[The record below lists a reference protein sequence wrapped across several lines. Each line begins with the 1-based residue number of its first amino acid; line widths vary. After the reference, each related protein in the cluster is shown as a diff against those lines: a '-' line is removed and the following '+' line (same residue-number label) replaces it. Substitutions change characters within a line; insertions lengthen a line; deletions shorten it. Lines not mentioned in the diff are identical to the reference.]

1 MHQLPWG
8 SLSSSAQSASCFG
21 TTGRAEANTAQDL
34 LDSQL
39 RVAAPGMAIATS
51 IRSGGPSH
59 TCAVHETFTSYGPR
73 LTNPL
78 WTTNLPHP
86 IPKRASNASLVL
98 RLCVKILLIEDDV
111 ETAAFICEGLG
122 REGHNVEVSGD
133 GEAAMAR
140 ASASGWDVLIVDR
153 MLPKRD
159 GLTVIRDLREG
170 RFAQPILILSALD
183 ALDDR
188 VTGLNAGADDYLVK
202 PFALVELAARVNA
215 LGRRRQSD
223 NPETRFK
230 LGDLEMDLLSRR
242 VARAGRE
249 IQLQHREFELLE
261 FLLQHMGQVVTRKM
275 LLEHVWKYSFDPK
288 TNVVESHISR
298 LRAKVD
304 RPYERE
310 LIHTIRGT
318 GYCIRALL

>member
-1 MHQLPWG
+1 M
-8 SLSSSAQSASCFG
+8 
-21 TTGRAEANTAQDL
+21 
-34 LDSQL
+34 
-39 RVAAPGMAIATS
+39 AAPRGASDPDAPS
-51 IRSGGPSH
+51 GPDGGYGRRRRAPAFPKSSEKQALLLRRSAPQSSFEWNV
-59 TCAVHETFTSYGPR
+59 A
-73 LTNPL
+73 L
-78 WTTNLPHP
+78 
-86 IPKRASNASLVL
+86 
-98 RLCVKILLIEDDV
+98 
-111 ETAAFICEGLG
+111 AAAGFKPYMW
-122 REGHNVEVSGD
+122 VSGD
-133 GEAAMAR
+133 GETAMAR
-140 ASASGWDVLIVDR
+140 ASANGWDVLIVDR

-159 GLTVIRDLREG
+159 GLTVIRDLRES
-170 RFAQPILILSALD
+170 RFAQPILILSALN

-223 NPETRFK
+223 KPETRFK
-230 LGDLEMDLLSRR
+230 LCDLEMDILSRR
-242 VARAGRE
+242 VTRAGRE

-318 GYCIRALL
+318 GYCMRAPL